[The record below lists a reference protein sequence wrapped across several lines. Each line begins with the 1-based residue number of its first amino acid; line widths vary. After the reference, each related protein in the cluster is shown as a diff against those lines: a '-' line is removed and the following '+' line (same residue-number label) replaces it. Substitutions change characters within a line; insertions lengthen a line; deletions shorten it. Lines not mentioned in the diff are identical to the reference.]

1 MIKKT
6 LYFGNPAYLCFNNG
20 QLVLRLPEVE
30 KNDSVPT
37 AFKQKAERT
46 IPVEDIGVL
55 LLDHRQITIT
65 HALLAALLDNNC
77 AVITCDDSHLPTG
90 LMLPLCGNATQSER
104 FRDQIEAS
112 LAETTVATNR
122 TGQNRQPSHSTAP
135 PRSRKPQYVEVG
147 KRGTQRRCRQYGSP
161 GGRLLLGQP
170 LPRDTLL
177 PAQTRRCTAQQPA
190 QLRLRH
196 SARRRGPGSRNQR
209 AAAHVGHSPPQP
221 LQRLLPR
228 RRHHG
233 TVPSLRR
240 PYGVRTAR

>member
-1 MIKKT
+1 M
-6 LYFGNPAYLCFNNG
+6 
-20 QLVLRLPEVE
+20 
-30 KNDSVPT
+30 PT

-112 LAETTVATNR
+112 LPLRKQLWQQTVQAKIANQAALLHRLGVENR
-122 TGQNRQPSHSTAP
+122 NMLKWVNEV
-135 PRSRKPQYVEVG
+135 RSG
-147 KRGTQRRCRQYGSP
+147 
-161 GGRLLLGQP
+161 
-170 LPRDTLL
+170 DTDNMEARAAVYYWDNLF
-177 PAQTRRCTAQQPA
+177 PA

-240 PYGVRTAR
+240 PYGV

>member
-1 MIKKT
+1 MIKKA
-6 LYFGNPAYLCFNNG
+6 LYFGNPAYLSFNNG

-112 LAETTVATNR
+112 LPLRKQLWQQTVQAKIANQAALLHRLGVENR
-122 TGQNRQPSHSTAP
+122 NML
-135 PRSRKPQYVEVG
+135 K
-147 KRGTQRRCRQYGSP
+147 
-161 GGRLLLGQP
+161 
-170 LPRDTLL
+170 
-177 PAQTRRCTAQQPA
+177 
-190 QLRLRH
+190 
-196 SARRRGPGSRNQR
+196 
-209 AAAHVGHSPPQP
+209 
-221 LQRLLPR
+221 
-228 RRHHG
+228 
-233 TVPSLRR
+233 
-240 PYGVRTAR
+240 